1 MCSPLQR
8 PGDCRAGGFQHSPR
22 GSLSAPSS
30 RFPPEL
36 KLRSQAFQRPLD
48 QSGCHVDDP
57 LSPPSRTEASPS
69 LRCCSNPQGRTAHR
83 PDILWCLR
91 VFVGFTL
98 LSMTCESKHGSHLR
112 GKRGCCSGAQSCPT
126 LFDPTT
132 VARQAPLS
140 LGFSRQEHWSGL
152 PCPPPGDLP
161 QPGPNV
167 LYKPIKLNQVCLT

>member
-8 PGDCRAGGFQHSPR
+8 PGDCRAGGFQHPPW

-57 LSPPSRTEASPS
+57 LSPPSRTEASAS
-69 LRCCSNPQGRTAHR
+69 LRCRSDPQGRTAQR
-83 PDILWCLR
+83 PDILWYPR

-98 LSMTCESKHGSHLR
+98 LRMTCESKHVSHLR
-112 GKRGCCSGAQSCPT
+112 GKRGCYSGAQSCPT
-126 LFDPTT
+126 LFHPTT
-132 VARQAPLS
+132 VTRQAPRS

-152 PCPPPGDLP
+152 PCLPPGDLP
-161 QPGPNV
+161 QPGSNV
-167 LYKPIKLNQVCLT
+167 LYKPIKLNRVCLT